1 MKSLTYLSLIFFLM
15 SCGPSEGNVYED
27 LMTEERIKIDKIDKC
42 GDLESIYERRNE
54 VLKESSSRSESSLK
68 EDEKAKLNDF

>member
-1 MKSLTYLSLIFFLM
+1 M

-27 LMTEERIKIDKIDKC
+27 LMTEERIKIDKMNKC
-42 GDLESIYERRNE
+42 GDLGIYERRNE